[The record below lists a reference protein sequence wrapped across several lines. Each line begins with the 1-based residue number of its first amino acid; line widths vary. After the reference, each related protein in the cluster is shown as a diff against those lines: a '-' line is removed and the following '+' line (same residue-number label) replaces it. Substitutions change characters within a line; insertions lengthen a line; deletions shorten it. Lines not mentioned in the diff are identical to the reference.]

1 MQFRP
6 HPLLLTNI
14 FAGIFSLLAT
24 NAAADTPKKPYWQDI
39 QVVEVNKEY
48 PRTAFMTYDNEAD
61 ALTGKFEKSKYYRL
75 LNGTWKF
82 FYVDS
87 YKNLPEN
94 ITDPSVSTD
103 SWNDIKVPGNWEV
116 QGHGVAI
123 YTNHGYEFKPRY
135 PQPPALPEA
144 NPVGVYRRDI
154 DIPAEWDG
162 RDIYLHLAGAKSGVY
177 VYVNGKEVGYSE
189 DSKNPAEFLLNK
201 YVKPGKNVLTLKIFR
216 WSTGSYLEC
225 QDFWRMSGIER
236 DVYLY
241 AQPKVA
247 IRDFRVKSTLDDTY
261 KTGLFTLGLEI
272 RNNTPETSKDYIIEY
287 KVFDLE
293 TKEIIAGSKMNS
305 AFSANSTISLFQN
318 MEIEV
323 PNVKVWSSEQPN
335 LYKLLMYIKD
345 GDKIIEV
352 VPFNVGFRRIE
363 IKPIEQ
369 KAANGKPYVC
379 LFINGQPL
387 KLKGV
392 NVHEHNPET
401 GHYMTEDLMRRDFEL
416 MKQNN
421 LNSVRLCHYPQ
432 DRRFYELCDEY
443 GIYVYDEANIESHGM
458 YYNLRKGGT
467 LGNNPEWLKP
477 HMDRTINMFERN
489 KNYPCVTFWSLGNEA
504 GNGYNFYQTYLW
516 VKEADKNW
524 MARPVNYERA
534 QWEWNSDMY
543 VPQYP
548 SAGWLESI
556 GREGSDRPIAPSE
569 YAHAMGNSTG
579 NLWGQW
585 QAIYKYPN
593 LQGGYIWDWVDQ
605 GILQKDKNG
614 REYWAYGGD
623 FGVNAPSDGNFL
635 CNGLVN
641 PDRAPHPAMAEVKYV
656 HQNVGFEAIDAASG
670 KFRITNR
677 FYFTNLKKY
686 QVHYSVVA
694 NNKTIKSGKVS
705 LDIAPQASKEF
716 TVPVSGLKAQAGTE
730 YFVNFHV
737 TTVEPEPLIPAGHE
751 IAYDQFQLPV
761 QAKKNI
767 YKANGPALKTAAQGD
782 ELIASSSKV
791 NFVFNKKS
799 GLVTSYKV
807 DGTEYFKDGFGIQPN
822 FWRAPTDNDYGNGAP
837 KRLQVWKQ
845 SSKNFKVTD
854 AAISMEN
861 KVASLKVTYLLAA
874 GNLYIVTYKIYPSGA
889 VNVNAKFTST
899 DMQAAETEVSE
910 ATRMATFTPG
920 SDAARKAA
928 SKLEVPRIGVRFRLP
943 AKMNNVQYFGRGPE
957 ENYID
962 RNHGTLVGM
971 YKTTADQ
978 MYFNYV
984 RPQENGHRSET
995 RWMALSPDKGNGLA
1009 IVADSLIGFNALR
1022 NSIEDFDSEEAL
1034 PHPYQWN
1041 NFTPEEVANHDEKAA
1056 RNVLRRMHHVNDITP
1071 QDFVEVCVDMKQQG
1085 VGGYDSWGARP
1096 EPMHQIPANR
1106 EYNWGFT
1113 LVPVR
1118 SANQAMDAAKYDYK

>member
-1 MQFRP
+1 MKYRSY
-6 HPLLLTNI
+6 HLLL
-14 FAGIFSLLAT
+14 AGIFSLLTTGAMAEKT
-24 NAAADTPKKPYWQDI
+24 SDKPYWQDV
-39 QVVEVNKEY
+39 QVVSVNKEY
-48 PRTAFMTYDNEAD
+48 PRTSFMTYDNRTD
-61 ALTGKFEKSKYYRL
+61 ALTGKFEKSNYYQL

-82 FYVDS
+82 FFADS
-87 YKNLPEN
+87 YKDLPAN

-116 QGHGVAI
+116 QGYGVAI
-123 YTNHGYEFKPRY
+123 YTNHGYEFKPRN
-135 PQPPALPEA
+135 PQPPSLPEA

-154 DIPAEWDG
+154 DIPADWKE

-177 VYVNGKEVGYSE
+177 VYINGQEVGYSE
-189 DSKNPAEFLLNK
+189 DSKNPAEFLINK

-225 QDFWRMSGIER
+225 QDFWRISGIER

-241 AQPKVA
+241 SQPKA
-247 IRDFRVKSTLDDTY
+247 ALKDFRITSTLDDSYKNGVFALNVDLRNHRPAATNLTLAYELLDAQGKVVATEEKTTY
-261 KTGLFTLGLEI
+261 VPVNETRTLSFDKNL
-272 RNNTPETSKDYIIEY
+272 TDVHTWTSEH
-287 KVFDLE
+287 
-293 TKEIIAGSKMNS
+293 
-305 AFSANSTISLFQN
+305 
-318 MEIEV
+318 
-323 PNVKVWSSEQPN
+323 PN
-335 LYKLLMYIKD
+335 LYKLVMTVKEE
-345 GDKIIEV
+345 GKVNEII
-352 VPFNVGFRRIE
+352 PFNVGFRRIE
-363 IKPIEQ
+363 IKPIDQ

-392 NVHEHNPET
+392 NIHEHNPET
-401 GHYMTEDLMRRDFEL
+401 GHYVTEELMRRDFEL
-416 MKQNN
+416 MKQHN

-443 GIYVYDEANIESHGM
+443 GLYVYDEANIESHGM
-458 YYNLRKGGT
+458 YYDLRKGGS

-489 KNYPCVTFWSLGNEA
+489 KNYPSVTFWSLGNEA

-516 VKEADKNW
+516 LKEADKNI
-524 MARPVNYERA
+524 MQRPVNYERA
-534 QWEWNSDMY
+534 QWEWNTDMY

-548 SAGWLESI
+548 GAGWLEDI
-556 GREGSDRPIAPSE
+556 GKNGSDRPIVPSE

-605 GILQKDKNG
+605 GLLQKDKNG

-635 CNGLVN
+635 CNGIVN
-641 PDRAPHPAMAEVKYV
+641 PDRGPHPAMAEVKYV
-656 HQNVGFEAIDAASG
+656 HQNVGFDAIDAASG
-670 KFRITNR
+670 KFNITNR

-686 QVHYSVVA
+686 QIHYSVLA
-694 NNKTIKSGKVS
+694 NGKTVKSGKVS

-716 TVPVSGLKAQAGTE
+716 TVPVNGLKARPGTE
-730 YFVNFHV
+730 YFVNFSV
-737 TTVEPEPLIPAGHE
+737 IAVEPEPLIPAGYE
-751 IAYDQFQLPV
+751 IAYDQFRLPV
-761 QAKKNI
+761 EAERNT
-767 YKANGPALKTAAQGD
+767 YKANGPALQTQTQGD
-782 ELIASSSKV
+782 ELTVSSSKV

-822 FWRAPTDNDYGNGAP
+822 FWRAPNDNDYGNGAP
-837 KRLQVWKQ
+837 KRLHVWKQ
-845 SSKNFKVTD
+845 SSKDFHVTD
-854 AAISMEN
+854 T
-861 KVASLKVTYLLAA
+861 KVSTEDKAVLLQATYLLAA
-874 GNLYIVTYKIYPSGA
+874 GNLYVVTYKIYPSGI
-889 VNVNAKFTST
+889 VHVNAKFTST

-943 AKMNNVQYFGRGPE
+943 AQMNNVQYFGRGPE

-962 RNHGTLVGM
+962 RNHGTMVGV
-971 YKTTADQ
+971 YQTTADK

-984 RPQENGHRSET
+984 RPQENGHHTDT
-995 RWMALSPDKGNGLA
+995 RWLNLSPDKGNGLV

-1022 NSIEDFDSEEAL
+1022 NSVEDFDSEEAL

-1041 NFTPEEVANHDEKAA
+1041 NFSPEEATNHDEKAA

-1071 QDFVEVCVDMKQQG
+1071 RDFVEVCVDMKQQG

-1096 EPMHQIPANR
+1096 EPFHQIPANR

-1118 SANQAMDAAKYDYK
+1118 SGSQATEATKYDYR

>member
-1 MQFRP
+1 MKFRL

-14 FAGIFSLLAT
+14 FLGIFSLIVTSAVAD
-24 NAAADTPKKPYWQDI
+24 NAKKPYWQDV
-39 QVVEVNKEY
+39 QVVAVNKEY
-48 PRTAFMTYDNEAD
+48 PRSSFMTYDNRED
-61 ALTGKFEKSKYYRL
+61 ALSGKFERSKFYRL

-82 FYVDS
+82 YFVDS
-87 YKNLPEN
+87 YKDLPDN

-103 SWNDIKVPGNWEV
+103 SWYDIQVPGNWEV

-123 YTNHGYEFKPRY
+123 YTNHGYEFKARN
-135 PQPPALPEA
+135 PQPPILPEA
-144 NPVGVYRRDI
+144 TPVGVYRRDI
-154 DIPAEWDG
+154 DIPADWDG

-177 VYVNGKEVGYSE
+177 VYINGKEVGYSE
-189 DSKNPAEFLLNK
+189 DSKNPAEFLINP

-225 QDFWRMSGIER
+225 QDFWRISGIER
-236 DVYLY
+236 DVYIY
-241 AQPKVA
+241 SQPKVA
-247 IRDFRVKSTLDDTY
+247 IRDFRVTSTLDDTY
-261 KTGLFTLGLEI
+261 KNGIFKLAMDI
-272 RNNTPETSKDYIIEY
+272 RNNTSQPSKDYVIGY
-287 KVFDLE
+287 KVLDPK
-293 TKEIIAGSKMNS
+293 TDKVIAAFEMNT
-305 AFSANSTISLFQN
+305 AIGANQTIPLF
-318 MEIEV
+318 EEVKIEV
-323 PNVKVWSSEQPN
+323 PNVKTWTSEHPN

-345 GDKIIEV
+345 GDKFTEI

-392 NVHEHNPET
+392 NIHEHNPAT
-401 GHYMTEDLMRRDFEL
+401 GHYVTEELMRRDFEL
-416 MKQNN
+416 MKQHN

-443 GIYVYDEANIESHGM
+443 GLYVYDEANIESHGM
-458 YYNLRKGGT
+458 YYDLRKGGS

-489 KNYPCVTFWSLGNEA
+489 KNYPSVTFWSLGNEA

-516 VKEADKNW
+516 VKEADKNI

-548 SAGWLESI
+548 GASWLENT
-556 GREGSDRPIAPSE
+556 GKNGSDRPVAPSE

-605 GILQKDKNG
+605 GLLQKDKNG

-641 PDRAPHPAMAEVKYV
+641 PDRGPHPAMAEVKYV

-686 QVHYSVVA
+686 QIHYSVLS

-716 TVPVSGLKAQAGTE
+716 TVPVNGLKSQPGTE
-730 YFVNFHV
+730 YFVNFSV
-737 TTVEPEPLIPAGHE
+737 TTVEPEPLIPAGYE
-751 IAYDQFQLPV
+751 IAYDQFQLPI
-761 QAKKNI
+761 QAEKRI
-767 YKANGPALKTAAQGD
+767 YKANGPALTTATSGD
-782 ELIASSSKV
+782 ELTVSSSKV

-822 FWRAPTDNDYGNGAP
+822 FWRAPNDNDYGNGAP

-845 SSKNFKVTD
+845 SSKNFHVTD
-854 AAISMEN
+854 VKMTTEN
-861 KVASLKVTYLLAA
+861 KVVSLKATYLLAA
-874 GNLYIVTYKIYPSGA
+874 GNLYVVTYRIYPSGI
-889 VNVNAKFTST
+889 VNVSAQFTST

-943 AKMNNVQYFGRGPE
+943 AQMNNVQYFGRGPE

-962 RNHGTLVGM
+962 RNHGTLVGV
-971 YKTTADQ
+971 YKTTADK

-984 RPQENGHRSET
+984 RPQENGHHTDT
-995 RWMALSPDKGNGLA
+995 RWIALSPDKGNGLA

-1022 NSIEDFDSEEAL
+1022 NSIEDFDS
-1034 PHPYQWN
+1034 
-1041 NFTPEEVANHDEKAA
+1041 
-1056 RNVLRRMHHVNDITP
+1056 
-1071 QDFVEVCVDMKQQG
+1071 
-1085 VGGYDSWGARP
+1085 
-1096 EPMHQIPANR
+1096 
-1106 EYNWGFT
+1106 
-1113 LVPVR
+1113 
-1118 SANQAMDAAKYDYK
+1118 

>member
-1 MQFRP
+1 MKYRSY
-6 HPLLLTNI
+6 HLLL
-14 FAGIFSLLAT
+14 AGIFSLLTTGAMAEKT
-24 NAAADTPKKPYWQDI
+24 SDKPYWQDV
-39 QVVEVNKEY
+39 QVVSVNKEY
-48 PRTAFMTYDNEAD
+48 PRTSFMTYDSRTD
-61 ALTGKFEKSKYYRL
+61 ALTGKFEKSNYYQL

-82 FYVDS
+82 FFADS
-87 YKNLPEN
+87 YKDLPAN

-116 QGHGVAI
+116 QGYGVAI
-123 YTNHGYEFKPRY
+123 YTNHGYEFKPRN
-135 PQPPALPEA
+135 PQPPSLPEA

-154 DIPAEWDG
+154 DIPADWKE

-177 VYVNGKEVGYSE
+177 VYINGQEVGYSE
-189 DSKNPAEFLLNK
+189 DSKNPAEFLINK

-225 QDFWRMSGIER
+225 QDFWRISGIER

-241 AQPKVA
+241 SQPKA
-247 IRDFRVKSTLDDTY
+247 ALKDFRITSTLDDSYKNGVFALNVDLRNHRPAATNLTLAYELLDAQGKVVATEEKTTY
-261 KTGLFTLGLEI
+261 VPVNETRTLSFDKNL
-272 RNNTPETSKDYIIEY
+272 TDVHTWTSEH
-287 KVFDLE
+287 
-293 TKEIIAGSKMNS
+293 
-305 AFSANSTISLFQN
+305 
-318 MEIEV
+318 
-323 PNVKVWSSEQPN
+323 PN
-335 LYKLLMYIKD
+335 LYKLVMTVKEE
-345 GDKIIEV
+345 GKVNEII
-352 VPFNVGFRRIE
+352 PFNVGFRRIE
-363 IKPIEQ
+363 IKPIDQ

-392 NVHEHNPET
+392 NIHEHNPET
-401 GHYMTEDLMRRDFEL
+401 GHYVTEELMRRDFEL
-416 MKQNN
+416 MKQHN

-443 GIYVYDEANIESHGM
+443 GLYVYDEANIESHGM
-458 YYNLRKGGT
+458 YYDLRKGGS

-489 KNYPCVTFWSLGNEA
+489 KNYPSVTFWSLGNEA

-516 VKEADKNW
+516 LKEADI
-524 MARPVNYERA
+524 MQRPVNYERA
-534 QWEWNSDMY
+534 QWEWNTDMY

-548 SAGWLESI
+548 GAGWLEDI
-556 GREGSDRPIAPSE
+556 GKNGSDRPIVPSE

-605 GILQKDKNG
+605 GLLQKDKNG

-641 PDRAPHPAMAEVKYV
+641 PDRGPHPAMAEVKYV
-656 HQNVGFEAIDAASG
+656 HQNVGFDAIDAASG
-670 KFRITNR
+670 KFNITNR

-686 QVHYSVVA
+686 QIHYSVLA
-694 NNKTIKSGKVS
+694 NGKTVKSGKVS

-716 TVPVSGLKAQAGTE
+716 TVPVNGLKARPGTE
-730 YFVNFHV
+730 YFVNFSV
-737 TTVEPEPLIPAGHE
+737 IAVEPEPLIPAGYE
-751 IAYDQFQLPV
+751 IAYDQFRLPV
-761 QAKKNI
+761 EAERNT
-767 YKANGPALKTAAQGD
+767 YKANGPALQTQTQGD
-782 ELIASSSKV
+782 ELTVSSSKV

-822 FWRAPTDNDYGNGAP
+822 FWRAPNDNDYGNGAP
-837 KRLQVWKQ
+837 KRLHVWKQ
-845 SSKNFKVTD
+845 SSKDFHVTD
-854 AAISMEN
+854 T
-861 KVASLKVTYLLAA
+861 KVSTEDKAVLLQATYLLAA
-874 GNLYIVTYKIYPSGA
+874 GNLYVVTYKIYPSGI
-889 VNVNAKFTST
+889 VHVNAKFTST

-943 AKMNNVQYFGRGPE
+943 AQMNNVQYFGRGPE

-962 RNHGTLVGM
+962 RNHGTMVGI
-971 YKTTADQ
+971 YQTTADK

-984 RPQENGHRSET
+984 RPQENGHHTDT
-995 RWMALSPDKGNGLA
+995 RWLNLSPDKGNGLV

-1022 NSIEDFDSEEAL
+1022 NSVEDFDSEEAL

-1041 NFTPEEVANHDEKAA
+1041 NFSPEEAANHDEKAA
-1056 RNVLRRMHHVNDITP
+1056 RNVLRRMHHVNDVTP
-1071 QDFVEVCVDMKQQG
+1071 RDFVEVCVDMKQQG

-1096 EPMHQIPANR
+1096 EPFHQIPANR

-1118 SANQAMDAAKYDYK
+1118 SGSQATEAAKYDYR

>member
-1 MQFRP
+1 MKFRL

-14 FAGIFSLLAT
+14 FLGIFSLIVTSAVAD
-24 NAAADTPKKPYWQDI
+24 NAKKPYWQDV
-39 QVVEVNKEY
+39 QVVAVNKEY
-48 PRTAFMTYDNEAD
+48 PRSSFMTYDNRED
-61 ALTGKFEKSKYYRL
+61 ALSGKFERSKFYRL

-82 FYVDS
+82 YFVDS
-87 YKNLPEN
+87 YKDLPDN

-103 SWNDIKVPGNWEV
+103 SWYDIQVPGNWEV

-123 YTNHGYEFKPRY
+123 YTNHGYEFKARN
-135 PQPPALPEA
+135 PQPPILPEA
-144 NPVGVYRRDI
+144 TPVGVYRRDI
-154 DIPAEWDG
+154 DIPADWDG

-177 VYVNGKEVGYSE
+177 VYINGKEVGYSE
-189 DSKNPAEFLLNK
+189 DSKNPAEFLINP

-225 QDFWRMSGIER
+225 QDFWRISGIER
-236 DVYLY
+236 DVYIY
-241 AQPKVA
+241 SQPKVA
-247 IRDFRVKSTLDDTY
+247 IRDFRVTSTLDDTY
-261 KTGLFTLGLEI
+261 KNGIFKLAMDI
-272 RNNTPETSKDYIIEY
+272 RNNTSQPSKDYVIGY
-287 KVFDLE
+287 KVLDPK
-293 TKEIIAGSKMNS
+293 TDKVIAAFEMNT
-305 AFSANSTISLFQN
+305 AIGANQTIPLF
-318 MEIEV
+318 EEVKIEV
-323 PNVKVWSSEQPN
+323 PNVKTWTSEHPN

-345 GDKIIEV
+345 GDKFTEI

-392 NVHEHNPET
+392 NIHEHNPAT
-401 GHYMTEDLMRRDFEL
+401 GHYVTEELMRRDFEL
-416 MKQNN
+416 MKQHN

-443 GIYVYDEANIESHGM
+443 GLYVYDEANIESHGM
-458 YYNLRKGGT
+458 YYDLRKGGS

-489 KNYPCVTFWSLGNEA
+489 KNYPSVTFWSLGNEA

-516 VKEADKNW
+516 VKEADKNI

-548 SAGWLESI
+548 GASWLENT
-556 GREGSDRPIAPSE
+556 GKNGSDRPVAPSE

-605 GILQKDKNG
+605 GLLQKDKNG

-641 PDRAPHPAMAEVKYV
+641 PDRGPHPAMAEVKYV

-686 QVHYSVVA
+686 QIHYSVLS

-716 TVPVSGLKAQAGTE
+716 TVPVNGLKSQPGTE
-730 YFVNFHV
+730 YFVNFSV
-737 TTVEPEPLIPAGHE
+737 TTVEPEPLIPAGYE
-751 IAYDQFQLPV
+751 IAYDQFQLPI
-761 QAKKNI
+761 QAEKRI
-767 YKANGPALKTAAQGD
+767 YKANGPALTTATSGD
-782 ELIASSSKV
+782 ELTVSSSKV

-822 FWRAPTDNDYGNGAP
+822 FWRAPNDNDYGNGAP

-845 SSKNFKVTD
+845 SSKNFHVTD
-854 AAISMEN
+854 VNMTTEN
-861 KVASLKVTYLLAA
+861 KVVLLKATYLLAA
-874 GNLYIVTYKIYPSGA
+874 GNLYVVTYRIYPSGI
-889 VNVNAKFTST
+889 VNVSAQFTST

-943 AKMNNVQYFGRGPE
+943 AQMNNVQYFGRGPE

-962 RNHGTLVGM
+962 RNHGTLVGI
-971 YKTTADQ
+971 YKTTADK

-984 RPQENGHRSET
+984 RPQENGHHTDT
-995 RWMALSPDKGNGLA
+995 RWIALSPDKGDRKSTRL
-1009 IVADSLIGFNALR
+1009 
-1022 NSIEDFDSEEAL
+1022 NSS
-1034 PHPYQWN
+1034 HS
-1041 NFTPEEVANHDEKAA
+1041 V
-1056 RNVLRRMHHVNDITP
+1056 
-1071 QDFVEVCVDMKQQG
+1071 
-1085 VGGYDSWGARP
+1085 
-1096 EPMHQIPANR
+1096 
-1106 EYNWGFT
+1106 
-1113 LVPVR
+1113 
-1118 SANQAMDAAKYDYK
+1118 

>member
-1 MQFRP
+1 MKFRL

-14 FAGIFSLLAT
+14 FLGIFSLIVTSAVAD
-24 NAAADTPKKPYWQDI
+24 NAKKPYWQDV
-39 QVVEVNKEY
+39 QVVAVNKEY
-48 PRTAFMTYDNEAD
+48 PRSSFMTYDNRED
-61 ALTGKFEKSKYYRL
+61 ALSGKFERSKFYRL

-82 FYVDS
+82 YFVDS
-87 YKNLPEN
+87 YKDLPDN

-103 SWNDIKVPGNWEV
+103 SWYDIQVPGNWEV

-123 YTNHGYEFKPRY
+123 YTNHGYEFKARN
-135 PQPPALPEA
+135 PQPPILPEA
-144 NPVGVYRRDI
+144 TPVGVYRRDI
-154 DIPAEWDG
+154 DIPADWDG

-177 VYVNGKEVGYSE
+177 VYINGKEVGYSE
-189 DSKNPAEFLLNK
+189 DSKNPAEFLINP

-225 QDFWRMSGIER
+225 QDFWRISGIER
-236 DVYLY
+236 DVYIY
-241 AQPKVA
+241 SQPKVA
-247 IRDFRVKSTLDDTY
+247 IRDFRVTSTLDDTY
-261 KTGLFTLGLEI
+261 KNGIFKLAMDI
-272 RNNTPETSKDYIIEY
+272 RNNTSQPSKDYVIGY
-287 KVFDLE
+287 KVLDPK
-293 TKEIIAGSKMNS
+293 TDKVIAAFEMNT
-305 AFSANSTISLFQN
+305 AIGANQTIPLF
-318 MEIEV
+318 EEVKIEV
-323 PNVKVWSSEQPN
+323 PNVKTWTSEHPN

-345 GDKIIEV
+345 GDKFTEI

-392 NVHEHNPET
+392 NIHEHNPAT
-401 GHYMTEDLMRRDFEL
+401 GHYVTEELMRRDFEL
-416 MKQNN
+416 MKQHN

-443 GIYVYDEANIESHGM
+443 GLYVYDEANIESHGM
-458 YYNLRKGGT
+458 YYDLRKGGS

-489 KNYPCVTFWSLGNEA
+489 KNYPSVTFWSLGNEA

-516 VKEADKNW
+516 VKEADKNI

-548 SAGWLESI
+548 GASWLENT
-556 GREGSDRPIAPSE
+556 GKNGSDRPVAPSE

-605 GILQKDKNG
+605 GLLQKDKNG

-641 PDRAPHPAMAEVKYV
+641 PDRGPHPAMAEVKYV

-686 QVHYSVVA
+686 QIHYSVLS

-716 TVPVSGLKAQAGTE
+716 TVPVNGLKSQPGTE
-730 YFVNFHV
+730 YFVNFSV
-737 TTVEPEPLIPAGHE
+737 TTVEPEPLIPAGYE
-751 IAYDQFQLPV
+751 IAYDQFQLPI
-761 QAKKNI
+761 QAEKRI
-767 YKANGPALKTAAQGD
+767 YKANGPALTTATSGD
-782 ELIASSSKV
+782 ELTVSSSKV

-822 FWRAPTDNDYGNGAP
+822 FWRAPNDNDYGNGAP

-845 SSKNFKVTD
+845 SSKNFHVTD
-854 AAISMEN
+854 VKMTTEN
-861 KVASLKVTYLLAA
+861 KVVSLKATYLLAA
-874 GNLYIVTYKIYPSGA
+874 GNLYVVTYRIYPSGI
-889 VNVNAKFTST
+889 VNVSAQFTST

-943 AKMNNVQYFGRGPE
+943 AQMNNVQYFGRGPE

-962 RNHGTLVGM
+962 RNHGTLVGV
-971 YKTTADQ
+971 YKTTADK

-984 RPQENGHRSET
+984 RPQENGHHTDTQSSKTVR
-995 RWMALSPDKGNGLA
+995 
-1009 IVADSLIGFNALR
+1009 
-1022 NSIEDFDSEEAL
+1022 
-1034 PHPYQWN
+1034 
-1041 NFTPEEVANHDEKAA
+1041 KA
-1056 RNVLRRMHHVNDITP
+1056 VI
-1071 QDFVEVCVDMKQQG
+1071 
-1085 VGGYDSWGARP
+1085 
-1096 EPMHQIPANR
+1096 
-1106 EYNWGFT
+1106 
-1113 LVPVR
+1113 
-1118 SANQAMDAAKYDYK
+1118 

>member
-1 MQFRP
+1 MKFRL

-14 FAGIFSLLAT
+14 FLGIFSLIVTSAVAD
-24 NAAADTPKKPYWQDI
+24 NAKKPYWQDV
-39 QVVEVNKEY
+39 QVVAVNKEY
-48 PRTAFMTYDNEAD
+48 PRSSFMTYDNRED
-61 ALTGKFEKSKYYRL
+61 ALSGKFERSKFYRL

-82 FYVDS
+82 YFVDS
-87 YKNLPEN
+87 YKDLPDN

-103 SWNDIKVPGNWEV
+103 SWYDIQVPGNWEV

-123 YTNHGYEFKPRY
+123 YTNHGYEFKARN
-135 PQPPALPEA
+135 PQPPILPEA
-144 NPVGVYRRDI
+144 TPVGVYRRDI
-154 DIPAEWDG
+154 DIPADWDG

-177 VYVNGKEVGYSE
+177 VYINGKEVGYSE
-189 DSKNPAEFLLNK
+189 DSKNPAEFLINP

-225 QDFWRMSGIER
+225 QDFWRISGIER
-236 DVYLY
+236 DVYIY
-241 AQPKVA
+241 SQPKVA
-247 IRDFRVKSTLDDTY
+247 IRDFRVTSTLDDTY
-261 KTGLFTLGLEI
+261 KNGIFKLAMDI
-272 RNNTPETSKDYIIEY
+272 RNNTSQPSKDYVIGY
-287 KVFDLE
+287 KVLDPK
-293 TKEIIAGSKMNS
+293 TDKVIAAFEMNT
-305 AFSANSTISLFQN
+305 AIGANQTIPLF
-318 MEIEV
+318 EEVKIEV
-323 PNVKVWSSEQPN
+323 PNVKTWTSEHPN

-345 GDKIIEV
+345 GDKFTEI

-392 NVHEHNPET
+392 NIHEHNPAT
-401 GHYMTEDLMRRDFEL
+401 GHYVTEELMRRDFEL
-416 MKQNN
+416 MKQHN

-443 GIYVYDEANIESHGM
+443 GLYVYDEANIESHGM
-458 YYNLRKGGT
+458 YYDLRKGGS

-489 KNYPCVTFWSLGNEA
+489 KNYPSVTFWSLGNEA

-516 VKEADKNW
+516 VKEADKNI

-548 SAGWLESI
+548 GASWLENT
-556 GREGSDRPIAPSE
+556 GKNGSDRPVAPSE

-605 GILQKDKNG
+605 GLLQKDKNG

-641 PDRAPHPAMAEVKYV
+641 PDRGPHPAMAEVKYV

-686 QVHYSVVA
+686 QIHYSVLS

-716 TVPVSGLKAQAGTE
+716 TVPVNGLKSQPGTE
-730 YFVNFHV
+730 YFVNFSV
-737 TTVEPEPLIPAGHE
+737 TTVEPEPLIPAGYE
-751 IAYDQFQLPV
+751 IAYDQFQLPI
-761 QAKKNI
+761 QAEKRI
-767 YKANGPALKTAAQGD
+767 YKANGPALTTATSGD
-782 ELIASSSKV
+782 ELTVSSSKV

-822 FWRAPTDNDYGNGAP
+822 FWRAPNDNDYGNGAP

-845 SSKNFKVTD
+845 SSKNFHVTD
-854 AAISMEN
+854 VKMTTEN
-861 KVASLKVTYLLAA
+861 KVVSLKATYLLAA
-874 GNLYIVTYKIYPSGA
+874 GNLYVVTYRIYPSGI
-889 VNVNAKFTST
+889 VNVSAQFTST

-943 AKMNNVQYFGRGPE
+943 AQMNNVQYFGRGPE

-962 RNHGTLVGM
+962 RNHGTLVGV
-971 YKTTADQ
+971 YKTTADK

-984 RPQENGHRSET
+984 RPH
-995 RWMALSPDKGNGLA
+995 
-1009 IVADSLIGFNALR
+1009 
-1022 NSIEDFDSEEAL
+1022 
-1034 PHPYQWN
+1034 
-1041 NFTPEEVANHDEKAA
+1041 
-1056 RNVLRRMHHVNDITP
+1056 
-1071 QDFVEVCVDMKQQG
+1071 
-1085 VGGYDSWGARP
+1085 
-1096 EPMHQIPANR
+1096 
-1106 EYNWGFT
+1106 
-1113 LVPVR
+1113 
-1118 SANQAMDAAKYDYK
+1118 